1 MFRFE
6 RKNVYFYTMKSLIEL
21 VKLCQ
26 PRSVIRLLE
35 GNSTVAAEDSKVRK
49 LYDLVLED
57 QKKEEEIVQV
67 LYGKG
72 RLPTLGKYKTL
83 KTRLRHI
90 LVQCFLTDQPK
101 EPSYLTYDQAY
112 HFGYQQLAAGRM
124 LAGKGAH
131 HAARKV
137 LLLAFQNVKD
147 YEIIHLNHG
156 LAEMLAGLHLGTSY
170 SEELFERYLKQAEY
184 YSEAAYD
191 LDRLNNRFRQVRNSI
206 YSQKSSPLDVGLI
219 AANFIADCA
228 HLPAKYPRSSQLQ
241 VLFAIMEITSFTQ
254 RGLYQQ
260 AIEASLRGTVALECC
275 KGASHSTLSMLALS
289 RVECTI
295 KLGNYQLGLEQI
307 ELARKAVAKNSINEL
322 KLTEYAIQLGLRT
335 GQYDFAYL
343 ELAQLNRPKLKSLIL
358 ERHIEYWHI
367 LEAYVNVLLLAGK
380 ITPAEDWPTL
390 PRFKIKKFVNE
401 VPAFSKIKK
410 GMNTQILITQILFFL
425 VQKDYDQVTDRVEA
439 LANYCKRYLR
449 EDENLRTN
457 CIFKMLSIAAQS
469 SFFKEPTVQKCQ
481 KTFARMQNAKE
492 YASNKDAEIVP
503 YEHLW
508 EIILEQLTAPT
519 HSNR

>member
-1 MFRFE
+1 M
-6 RKNVYFYTMKSLIEL
+6 
-21 VKLCQ
+21 
-26 PRSVIRLLE
+26 IRLLE
-35 GNSTVAAEDSKVRK
+35 GNSTVAAEDSKIRK
-49 LYDLVLED
+49 LYDLILEE
-57 QKKEEEIVQV
+57 QKTEEEIVQV

-90 LVQCFLTDQPK
+90 LVQCFLMEQPK

-131 HAARKV
+131 NAARKV
-137 LLLAFQNVKD
+137 LLLTLQYVKD

-156 LAEMLAGLHLGTSY
+156 LTEMLAGLHLGTAY
-170 SEELFERYLKQAEY
+170 SEDLFQRYLQLAAY

-191 LDRLNNRFRQVRNSI
+191 LDLLNNRYRQVRNSI
-206 YSQKSSPLDVGLI
+206 YSQRSSPMDIGI
-219 AANFIADCA
+219 MAAKFVAECA
-228 HLPAKYPRSSQLQ
+228 HLPAKYPNISLLQ
-241 VLFAIMEITSFTQ
+241 GIFAILEITSFMQ
-254 RGLYQQ
+254 QGLYEK
-260 AIEASLRGTVALECC
+260 AIEASLRGTAALERC

-295 KLGNYQLGLEQI
+295 KLGDYQRGLEQI
-307 ELARKAVAKNSINEL
+307 ELARKTISKNSINEL

-335 GQYDFAYL
+335 GNYDLAYL

-358 ERHIEYWHI
+358 ERHIEYWQI
-367 LEAYVNVLLLAGK
+367 LEAYVNVLFLAGK
-380 ITPAEDWPTL
+380 ITPQEDWPEL
-390 PRFKIKKFVNE
+390 PKFKMRKFVNN
-401 VPAFSKIKK
+401 VPAYSKNKK
-410 GMNTQILITQILFFL
+410 GMNTQVLITHILFLL
-425 VQKDYDQVTDRVEA
+425 VQKEYDEVTERIEA

-449 EDENLRTN
+449 EDENLRNN
-457 CIFKMLSIAAQS
+457 CFFKLLSIASQS
-469 SFFKEPTVQKCQ
+469 SFFRQLADQKGR
-481 KTFARMQNAKE
+481 KTLERMQNAKE

-508 EIILEQLTAPT
+508 EIILNQLTGPGV
-519 HSNR
+519 HQQN